1 MTYIKTFLIGF
12 FITISLFIQ
21 AQSVR
26 IDSTK
31 FTINHGD
38 LTFYLDND
46 TASFVSVHKV
56 TYQQVIKLDGK
67 RSEKWHKEKPF
78 GPYNR
83 EAYQRSGYDLGHLS
97 PSNIT
102 SYNDSLNY
110 HSFSLFN
117 QAPQLAKFN
126 RGNWKSLEAS
136 VEDSILK
143 YKSNATIITGVIYD
157 ATCKPLPN
165 SKITIPSSYFKVLY
179 IGKKVYCWIGSNTTC
194 EVKPIKLV
202 ELNAIFEKNK
212 MGLTII

>member
-1 MTYIKTFLIGF
+1 MKKTILLLLMTLLSTTLMSQIVATKNKLI
-12 FITISLFIQ
+12 L
-21 AQSVR
+21 
-26 IDSTK
+26 
-31 FTINHGD
+31 NHGD
-38 LTFYLDND
+38 MILYLSND
-46 TASFVSVHKV
+46 TLPMVSRHSVSYSKF
-56 TYQQVIKLDGK
+56 KLDKDRDDNWFQDKYKKMDKG
-67 RSEKWHKEKPF
+67 
-78 GPYNR
+78 
-83 EAYQRSGYDLGHLS
+83 AYKKTGYDLGHLT
-97 PSNIT
+97 PSHIT
-102 SYNDSLNY
+102 SYDDTLN
-110 HSFSLFN
+110 HRSFSLYN

-143 YKSNATIITGVIYD
+143 YKSNATVITGVIYD

-179 IGKKVYCWIGSNTTC
+179 IGKKVYCWIGSNTNC

>member
-1 MTYIKTFLIGF
+1 MKKTILLLLI
-12 FITISLFIQ
+12 TLL
-21 AQSVR
+21 
-26 IDSTK
+26 STTLMSQIVATK
-31 FTINHGD
+31 NKLILNHGD
-38 LTFYLDND
+38 MILYLSND
-46 TASFVSVHKV
+46 TLPMVSRHSVVFSKF
-56 TYQQVIKLDGK
+56 KLDK
-67 RSEKWHKEKPF
+67 DRDDNWFQDKYKKMNKSVYKKT
-78 GPYNR
+78 
-83 EAYQRSGYDLGHLS
+83 GYDLGHLT
-97 PSNIT
+97 PSHIT
-102 SYNDSLNY
+102 SYDDTLN
-110 HSFSLFN
+110 HRSFSLYN

-194 EVKPIKLV
+194 EVKPIKLE

-212 MGLTII
+212 MGLTIISSF

>member
-1 MTYIKTFLIGF
+1 MKKTILLLLMTLLSTTLMSQIVATKNKLI
-12 FITISLFIQ
+12 L
-21 AQSVR
+21 
-26 IDSTK
+26 
-31 FTINHGD
+31 NHGD
-38 LTFYLDND
+38 MILYLSND
-46 TASFVSVHKV
+46 TLPMVSRHSVSYSKF
-56 TYQQVIKLDGK
+56 KLDKDRDDNWFQDKYKKMDKG
-67 RSEKWHKEKPF
+67 
-78 GPYNR
+78 
-83 EAYQRSGYDLGHLS
+83 AYKKTGYDLGHLT
-97 PSNIT
+97 PSHIT
-102 SYNDSLNY
+102 SYDDTLN
-110 HSFSLFN
+110 HRSFSLYN

>member
-1 MTYIKTFLIGF
+1 MTLLSTTLMSQIVATKNKLI
-12 FITISLFIQ
+12 L
-21 AQSVR
+21 
-26 IDSTK
+26 
-31 FTINHGD
+31 NHGD
-38 LTFYLDND
+38 MILYLSND
-46 TASFVSVHKV
+46 TLPMVSRHSVSYSKF
-56 TYQQVIKLDGK
+56 KLDKDRDDNWFQDKYKKMDKG
-67 RSEKWHKEKPF
+67 
-78 GPYNR
+78 
-83 EAYQRSGYDLGHLS
+83 AYKKTGYDLGHLT
-97 PSNIT
+97 PSHIT
-102 SYNDSLNY
+102 SYDDTLN
-110 HSFSLFN
+110 HRSFSLYN

-143 YKSNATIITGVIYD
+143 YKSNVTIITGVIYD

>member
-1 MTYIKTFLIGF
+1 MKKTILLLLMTLLSTTLMSQIVATKNKLI
-12 FITISLFIQ
+12 L
-21 AQSVR
+21 
-26 IDSTK
+26 
-31 FTINHGD
+31 NHGD
-38 LTFYLDND
+38 MILYLSND
-46 TASFVSVHKV
+46 TLPMVSRHSVVFSKF
-56 TYQQVIKLDGK
+56 KLDKDRDDNWFQDKYKKMDKG
-67 RSEKWHKEKPF
+67 
-78 GPYNR
+78 
-83 EAYQRSGYDLGHLS
+83 AYKGTGYDLGHLT
-97 PSNIT
+97 PSHIT
-102 SYNDSLNY
+102 SYDDTLN
-110 HSFSLFN
+110 HRSFSLYN

-165 SKITIPSSYFKVLY
+165 SRITIPSSYFKVLY

>member
-1 MTYIKTFLIGF
+1 MKKTIILLLMTLLSTTLMSQIVATKNKLI
-12 FITISLFIQ
+12 L
-21 AQSVR
+21 
-26 IDSTK
+26 
-31 FTINHGD
+31 NHGD
-38 LTFYLDND
+38 MILYLSND
-46 TASFVSVHKV
+46 TLPMVSRHSVSYSKF
-56 TYQQVIKLDGK
+56 KLDKDRDDNWFQDKYKKMDKG
-67 RSEKWHKEKPF
+67 
-78 GPYNR
+78 
-83 EAYQRSGYDLGHLS
+83 AYKKTGYDLGHLT
-97 PSNIT
+97 PSHIT
-102 SYNDSLNY
+102 SYDDTLN
-110 HSFSLFN
+110 HRSFSLYN

-143 YKSNATIITGVIYD
+143 YKSNVTIITGVIYD

>member
-1 MTYIKTFLIGF
+1 MKKTIILLLMTLLSTTLMSQIVATKNKLI
-12 FITISLFIQ
+12 L
-21 AQSVR
+21 
-26 IDSTK
+26 
-31 FTINHGD
+31 NHGD
-38 LTFYLDND
+38 MILYLSND
-46 TASFVSVHKV
+46 TLPMVSRHSVSYSKF
-56 TYQQVIKLDGK
+56 KLDKDRDDNWFQDKYKKMDKG
-67 RSEKWHKEKPF
+67 
-78 GPYNR
+78 
-83 EAYQRSGYDLGHLS
+83 AYKKTGYDLGHLT
-97 PSNIT
+97 PSHIT
-102 SYNDSLNY
+102 SYDDTLN
-110 HSFSLFN
+110 HRSFSLYN

>member
-1 MTYIKTFLIGF
+1 MKKTILLLLMTLLSTTLMSQIVATKNKLI
-12 FITISLFIQ
+12 L
-21 AQSVR
+21 
-26 IDSTK
+26 
-31 FTINHGD
+31 NHGD
-38 LTFYLDND
+38 MILYLSND
-46 TASFVSVHKV
+46 TLPMVSRHSVVFSKF
-56 TYQQVIKLDGK
+56 KLDK
-67 RSEKWHKEKPF
+67 DRDDHWFQDKYKKMNKSVYKKT
-78 GPYNR
+78 
-83 EAYQRSGYDLGHLS
+83 GYDLGHLT
-97 PSNIT
+97 PSHIT
-102 SYNDSLNY
+102 SYDDTLN
-110 HSFSLFN
+110 HRSFSLYN

>member
-1 MTYIKTFLIGF
+1 MKKTILLLLMTLLSTTLMSQIVATKNKLI
-12 FITISLFIQ
+12 L
-21 AQSVR
+21 
-26 IDSTK
+26 
-31 FTINHGD
+31 NHGD
-38 LTFYLDND
+38 MILYLSND
-46 TASFVSVHKV
+46 TLPMVSRHSVSYSKF
-56 TYQQVIKLDGK
+56 KLDKDRDDNWFQDKYKKMDKG
-67 RSEKWHKEKPF
+67 
-78 GPYNR
+78 
-83 EAYQRSGYDLGHLS
+83 AYKKTGYDLGHLT
-97 PSNIT
+97 PSHIT
-102 SYNDSLNY
+102 SYDDTLN
-110 HSFSLFN
+110 HRSFSLYN

-143 YKSNATIITGVIYD
+143 YKSNVTIITGVIYD